1 MNGNSLTGLRHQPCM
16 AGYGHAGE
24 PHHGK
29 EGQVGDSRDGP
40 PVELMLIG
48 CERDGYAARPVELA
62 GSAVV
67 HFRVVRAAARA
78 GRISPTPH
86 PGRAKDR

>member
-1 MNGNSLTGLRHQPCM
+1 VNGNRLTGLRRRPCM

-86 PGRAKDR
+86 PERAKDR